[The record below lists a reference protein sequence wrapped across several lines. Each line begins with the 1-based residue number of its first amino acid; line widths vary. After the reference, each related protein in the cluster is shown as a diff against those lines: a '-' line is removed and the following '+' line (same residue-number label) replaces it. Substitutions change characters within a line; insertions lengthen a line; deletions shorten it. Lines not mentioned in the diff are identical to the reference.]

1 MAKRTKR
8 KSGKCHHVKGYTY
21 TRKHK
26 KIHVKG
32 HRRCG

>member
-1 MAKRTKR
+1 MAKHR
-8 KSGKCHHVKGYTY
+8 KKSKCHRVKGYTY

-26 KIHVKG
+26 KVHVKG